1 MFQTWKAL
9 SSGLEC
15 FKVAMDETTQEPIDS
30 FTELDVENDPDLVI
44 DSDRG
49 EDEDVDIEQTL

>member
-1 MFQTWKAL
+1 
-9 SSGLEC
+9 
-15 FKVAMDETTQEPIDS
+15 MDETTQEPIDS